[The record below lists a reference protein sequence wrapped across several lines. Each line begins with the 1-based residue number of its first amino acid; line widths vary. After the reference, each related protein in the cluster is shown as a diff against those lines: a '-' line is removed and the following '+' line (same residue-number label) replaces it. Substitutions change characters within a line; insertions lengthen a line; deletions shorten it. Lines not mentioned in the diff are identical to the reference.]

1 MKVLSVMMWM
11 VIVLTIETMASQALH
26 EPHHHKVENSN
37 CQSTPLGH
45 STATKKVCLK
55 EGVQKSE
62 AQQESTF
69 RPLPAPSSIWSA
81 LQSNGTAPV
90 DPTAGIVV
98 GVVVLICCCCCCAI
112 LGVMC
117 LLICLCI
124 TFSSVAAFFA
134 PCLASLS
141 HILVVLG
148 CGFLVGAAAA
158 KNNAPNVVVVN
169 SGVSTT
175 PTTVGSAV

>member
-1 MKVLSVMMWM
+1 
-11 VIVLTIETMASQALH
+11 MASPATYKTQH
-26 EPHHHKVENSN
+26 QVENSN
-37 CQSTPLGH
+37 CQTTHLGH
-45 STATKKVCLK
+45 STTTKKVCLK

-62 AQQESTF
+62 TQQESAF
-69 RPLPAPSSIWSA
+69 RTLPTPSSFWSV
-81 LQSNGTAPV
+81 LPINGTAPI

-98 GVVVLICCCCCCAI
+98 GVVVLTCCCCCCAI
-112 LGVMC
+112 LGIMC

-169 SGVSTT
+169 
-175 PTTVGSAV
+175 PTSSNVGPPN

>member
-11 VIVLTIETMASQALH
+11 VIVLTIETMASQVMY
-26 EPHHHKVENSN
+26 ETHHQVENSN
-37 CQSTPLGH
+37 CQFTHLGH
-45 STATKKVCLK
+45 STAMKSVCLK
-55 EGVQKSE
+55 ESIQKSE
-62 AQQESTF
+62 TQQESAF
-69 RPLPAPSSIWSA
+69 RTLSAPSSIWSA
-81 LQSNGTAPV
+81 LQSNGTALV

-112 LGVMC
+112 LGIMC

-169 SGVSTT
+169 
-175 PTTVGSAV
+175 PTLTNVGPPN